1 MLESILTSISIYSIL
16 ICLGVALL
24 LGVIVALVYK
34 VTSNYSKNF
43 LVTLAMLP
51 MLVASVIFIV
61 NGNLGMSVAIAGTFS
76 LIRFRSIAGTSK
88 EIIAVFF
95 AMALGLITGAGY
107 IVFAFII
114 TILGSLMLIIFDKSN
129 IFERNK
135 YEKKLKIVMPEDLD
149 YSNVFDEIFDRY
161 TSKNTLEKVKT
172 TNLGSTFELKYRV
185 ILKKDINEKEFIDEL
200 RVKNGNLKI
209 SLNNIL
215 DDNDL

>member
-209 SLNNIL
+209 SLYKAQMEEML
-215 DDNDL
+215 